1 MSKTA
6 ISGVMWG
13 TTKAKSVVNPHKV
26 TDEQLAE
33 SSMAY
38 PVIRKVI
45 DDALSYTTEADA
57 DKQRAMDMLERARIR
72 SARGRHNSEGFGE

>member
-6 ISGVMWG
+6 ISGVLWG
-13 TTKAKSVVNPHKV
+13 ATKAKSVVNPHKV

-33 SSMAY
+33 SGM
-38 PVIRKVI
+38 
-45 DDALSYTTEADA
+45 ADA
-57 DKQRAMDMLERARIR
+57 DKQRAIDLLDRARIR

>member
-13 TTKAKSVVNPHKV
+13 TTKAKSVVNPHK
-26 TDEQLAE
+26 
-33 SSMAY
+33 
-38 PVIRKVI
+38 II
-45 DDALSYTTEADA
+45 DDTLSYTTEADA
-57 DKQRAMDMLERARIR
+57 DKQRAIDLLDRARIR